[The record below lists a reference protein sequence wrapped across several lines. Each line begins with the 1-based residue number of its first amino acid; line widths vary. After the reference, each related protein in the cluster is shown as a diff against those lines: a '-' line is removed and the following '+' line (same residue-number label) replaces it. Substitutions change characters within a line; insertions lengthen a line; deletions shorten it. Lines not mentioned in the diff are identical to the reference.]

1 MNAKEHLT
9 CSYCN
14 EIYKQP
20 IALLCGDT
28 ICKQHIDELISNN
41 STNKFTC
48 PLCNKESLNQ
58 NFVVNKLIQNLIE
71 SNLHKFEVDSKFKK
85 IYENLKTEI
94 GNLEKILKDP
104 ENIIYE
110 EINELKRQVDL
121 DRENLKGEI
130 DSLADG
136 IIQQLESYET
146 RFKAEYKENIHL
158 ENYNALVQ
166 SSRKQLNEYEQCL
179 NLFST
184 TSEER
189 NEKSLQIEKITVD
202 LQPKI
207 TQLKQSLFSNI
218 SLTYRS
224 SNSKDLFGKLIIKVI

>member
-14 EIYKQP
+14 EIFKQP

-41 STNKFTC
+41 KFLC
-48 PLCNKESLNQ
+48 PLCNKENLNQ

-71 SNLHKFEVDSKFKK
+71 KDLQNLEVDSKFKK
-85 IYENLKTEI
+85 IYENLKAEI
-94 GNLEKILKDP
+94 GNLENILKDP

-110 EINELKRQVDL
+110 EISELKRQVDL
-121 DRENLKGEI
+121 DREKLKSEI
-130 DSLADG
+130 DDLADG
-136 IIQQLESYET
+136 LIQQLESYEK
-146 RFKAEYKENIHL
+146 RFKAEYKTEIDL
-158 ENYNALVQ
+158 QNYNGLVQ
-166 SSRKQLNEYEQCL
+166 SSRQQLLVYEKCL

-184 TSEER
+184 TYKER
-189 NEKSLQIEKITVD
+189 KEKSLQSENITID

-207 TQLKQSLFSNI
+207 TELKQNLFSNT
-218 SLTYRS
+218 SLAYRP